1 MIVGKGMVAGA
12 LKDISGWD
20 NDIIFSSGVSNSGE
34 KNEKNFQKEVDLVK
48 SNLARLTSNG
58 SFVYFSTTSIFNP
71 LKKSNPYVL
80 HKLKIEKLINDSN
93 LNYLIIRLPNLVGTS
108 ANPNTLTN
116 YFADSIRLGRAINLN
131 QKAFRHL
138 IDTSDLPG
146 ILNDIKNNFGKN
158 KYIINIETDKPI
170 SAQKIILC
178 IEDAI
183 QKKAII
189 NPSAESEDLEKI
201 DSHIGDTS
209 INYIWKIRDDYHK
222 SLLKKYYSI

>member
-1 MIVGKGMVAGA
+1 MVAGA

-20 NDIIFSSGVSNSGE
+20 NDILFSSGVSNSGE
-34 KNEKNFQKEVDLVK
+34 KDEKNFQKEVDLVK

-80 HKLKIEKLINDSN
+80 HKLKIEKLIKDSN

-131 QKAFRHL
+131 KKAFRHL
-138 IDTSDLPG
+138 IDASDLPG

-158 KYIINIETDKPI
+158 KHIINIETDKPI